1 MSTSR
6 TAPRNEEKTMSILTW
21 IILGLIVGF
30 LASRFMGTGG
40 YGLLGDI
47 VVGIVGAF
55 VGGWLATQFLG
66 IDVTGVNLTSIA
78 IGVVGAV
85 ILIVVYRALAPDRG
99 SWRRPFR

>member
-1 MSTSR
+1 
-6 TAPRNEEKTMSILTW
+6 MSIFTW
-21 IILGLIVGF
+21 IVLGLIVGF
-30 LASRFMGTGG
+30 LASRFMGAGG

-47 VVGIVGAF
+47 VVGILGAI

-85 ILIVVYRALAPDRG
+85 ILIVVYRALAPSRG
-99 SWRRPFR
+99 RFRSPLR

>member
-1 MSTSR
+1 
-6 TAPRNEEKTMSILTW
+6 MSIFAW

-30 LASRFMGTGG
+30 LASRFMGAGG
-40 YGLLGDI
+40 YGLVGDI
-47 VVGIVGAF
+47 VVGILGAI

-85 ILIVVYRALAPDRG
+85 ILILVYRALAPGRG
-99 SWRRPFR
+99 SPFRSPFR